1 MIALSGCDTMP
12 TTKGELMKFRQ
23 NLLHLRQQR
32 NMTQEQLA
40 MLLGV
45 SRQSVAKWE
54 AGQSTPE
61 VDKLMR
67 MAELFECSLDE
78 LVNGD
83 LSGRTVR
90 AAEVLPPDAAPQDTC
105 GYDRHFRLF
114 SLSIA
119 TGVAIII
126 AATAL
131 VSLCDALLPWNQN
144 LSGALLLV
152 CVAIGIIVIIPAGI
166 EHAAFTR
173 NHPFVE
179 DFYTEEEKGAVR
191 RSFTRGLAGGIGFI
205 LLGCAIASAFDNTPL
220 ENVAGSGFLATIA
233 AGVWLIVRFGIL
245 YGASRVENYNKERT
259 DEIEERTDPL
269 VGPVCGIIMLA
280 ATIVG
285 LTMLW
290 VGGYPDQD
298 AMARGPFADIFWVAW
313 PIGGILCAIAAL
325 VLKIRRNAKR

>member
-1 MIALSGCDTMP
+1 MP
-12 TTKGELMKFRQ
+12 IMKGELMKFRD

-67 MAELFECSLDE
+67 MADLFECSLDE
-78 LVNGD
+78 LVSED
-83 LSGRTVR
+83 LSGRAVR
-90 AAEVLPPDAAPQDTC
+90 AAEILPSDAKPQDTC
-105 GYDRHFRLF
+105 GYDRHFRSF
-114 SLSIA
+114 SLSVA
-119 TGVAIII
+119 TGTAIII
-126 AATAL
+126 ASAAL
-131 VSLCDALLPWNQN
+131 AVLCEALLPWNHN
-144 LSGALLLV
+144 LPGVVVLI
-152 CVAIGIIVIIPAGI
+152 CVAVGIVVIVPAGI
-166 EHAAFTR
+166 EHGAFNR

-179 DFYTEEEKGAVR
+179 DFYTEGERDAVR
-191 RSFTRGLAGGIGFI
+191 RSFTRGLAGGIGLI
-205 LLGCAIASAFDNTPL
+205 LLGCAIAGAFDNTPL
-220 ENVAGSGFLATIA
+220 ENFAGCGLLLAIA

-245 YGASRVENYNKERT
+245 YWASRVDNYNKERS
-259 DEIEERTDPL
+259 DEIEEQSDPL
-269 VGPVCGIIMLA
+269 LGPVCGIIMLA

-290 VGGYPDQD
+290 VDGHPDSD
-298 AMARGPFADIFWVAW
+298 NIFWIAW

-325 VLKIRRNAKR
+325 VLKIRRNARR